1 MDREQL
7 LNRLMARCS
16 RAEYSTGQVA
26 AYARRW
32 LDREVAQECG
42 AKGVAAAGS
51 QVEET
56 VGARAATAEHQVEE
70 AVVGKQEAQTGQM
83 EQEVHNGRERIVAGI
98 VEQLVR
104 EKFVDDRRF
113 AAAFVRDKL
122 RFNGWGRQKIVY
134 KLRLLGV
141 EQSIISEAIDQNYYG
156 GQGAGTV
163 SEVLEKLVSNKWN
176 SLCRRD
182 ERKLGSGGNAEQ
194 EYKVIQARRA
204 AVLRFATSRGFEYE
218 EILKCLNN
226 IV

>member
-32 LDREVAQECG
+32 LDREVVQECG

-51 QVEET
+51 QVEE
-56 VGARAATAEHQVEE
+56 
-70 AVVGKQEAQTGQM
+70 AVVGKQAALTGQM

-122 RFNGWGRQKIVY
+122 RFNGWGKQKIVY
-134 KLRLLGV
+134 KLRSLGV

-182 ERKLGSGGNAEQ
+182 ERKLGNGGNAEQ
-194 EYKVIQARRA
+194 EYKAIQARRA